1 MYSRAKFHGNPKLQ
15 RRVAT
20 PAQKAKLMKV
30 KAASN
35 AQSRSVA
42 AAVARSYANQTTS
55 GLLGIEHKFLDAGL
69 TATTIGAATAL
80 TGGEYDPTALS
91 TGCLNAPAQG
101 DGATSR
107 DGKRIVVDSVYVKG
121 QVWRPKLEDQ
131 TNPPD
136 PEKVYIA
143 LVLDTQSNGTQC
155 NSEDIFLN
163 WSTQAETNVC
173 PLRNLTNSE
182 RFRIIDTA
190 LIELDVCALS
200 VEADNAFSW
209 AGKAKDFTF
218 YHKFKDGGLPVNFVA
233 TSSAGA
239 VTSIIDNSLH
249 IIAFSTLGVAQLAYN
264 SRVRFQG

>member
-20 PAQKAKLMKV
+20 PAQKAKLMKA

-55 GLLGIEHKFLDAGL
+55 GLLGIEHKFLDL
-69 TATTIGAATAL
+69 QLQPTTVAAATAL
-80 TGGEYDPTALS
+80 TGGEYDPSSEQCLS
-91 TGCLNAPAQG
+91 SPPQG
-101 DGATSR
+101 DGASSR
-107 DGKRIVVDSVYVKG
+107 DGKRIVIDSVYVKG
-121 QVWRPKLEDQ
+121 LVKRAQLEDQ
-131 TNPPD
+131 TNPPP
-136 PEKVYIA
+136 PEKVYVA
-143 LVLDTQSNGTQC
+143 LVLDTQTNGAQL
-155 NSEDIFLN
+155 NSEDVFLN
-163 WSTQAETNVC
+163 TAVNADTNIC

-190 LIELDVCALS
+190 LIDLDVSALS

-209 AGKAKDFTF
+209 AGVAKEFTF

-233 TSSAGA
+233 TSSSGTVGA
-239 VTSIIDNSLH
+239 TVDNSLH
-249 IIAFSTLGVAQLAYN
+249 IIAFSISAAATICYN
-264 SRVRFQG
+264 SRIRFQG